1 MVCYVP
7 KAIDTFVDFEM
18 DDVERHQLL
27 ESIVVSLAV
36 NRQQL
41 VRRREIDNQQIMSK
55 VNT

>member
-27 ESIVVSLAV
+27 ESIVASLAV

>member
-27 ESIVVSLAV
+27 ESIVASLAV
-36 NRQQL
+36 NIY
-41 VRRREIDNQQIMSK
+41 REINK
-55 VNT
+55 NEG